1 MAVNVRIP
9 VLLRSL
15 TQNQGEVSVEGSTVK
30 EVIEQLEA
38 KFPGIQ
44 ERLYDEEGKLRR
56 FINIYVNSEDI
67 RSQQG
72 EETAVK
78 DGDEISIVPAIAGGL
93 GA

>member
-1 MAVNVRIP
+1 M
-9 VLLRSL
+9 
-15 TQNQGEVSVEGSTVK
+15 EGSTVK